1 VANGVYQ
8 NTVFGMAAK
17 LPFKYTGAVILG
29 TVSINDTKI
38 REFLLLGRL
47 NQGVTINQP
56 TRCNNIPSLLL
67 DVCVQLNMFWAS

>member
-29 TVSINDTKI
+29 TVSIMDSEI
-38 REFLLLGRL
+38 R
-47 NQGVTINQP
+47 P
-56 TRCNNIPSLLL
+56 NN
-67 DVCVQLNMFWAS
+67 

>member
-29 TVSINDTKI
+29 TVSIKDTKI
-38 REFLLLGRL
+38 REFLLLGD
-47 NQGVTINQP
+47 QIKEVESGKTFS
-56 TRCNNIPSLLL
+56 TY
-67 DVCVQLNMFWAS
+67 DGYEK